1 MLRFRFALGGAILVF
16 LVCATALPAAP
27 LRSVTQADIRARAAA
42 FLIDR
47 PNAIIDLSRRIGQPV
62 ELDAGGIDYM
72 RAPDG
77 TPIRLVW
84 HYHIVR
90 APSPIQYRNLIE
102 GLTAILDG
110 VLAQYTL
117 PGGKPLL
124 TSQELVE
131 MRKVYAFE
139 PAAPVLPV
147 PARSTLP
154 PPPLPMA
161 GRVFPVYPLYPATG
175 CARTLLVYGG
185 ETFRAADPIG
195 YGLYAAPVA
204 VWSYP
209 STAIMVPHPQ
219 VAHAARVIA
228 SAALLRGGANAATLY
243 GSGLSAYWA
252 GNYAQAC
259 EYFSAAVQRDE
270 RDARAWEYLAL
281 SRWATGRTE
290 AGTEAARYGAAV
302 ARAYPDLN
310 LSLPASLE
318 RIQGPTRRRLDAAM
332 AQVATAADARTV
344 LAARDTQ
351 RLAALRAIAT
361 AAAR

>member
-1 MLRFRFALGGAILVF
+1 MLLLGTA
-16 LVCATALPAAP
+16 ALPAAP
-27 LRSVTQADIRARAAA
+27 LPSITQADIRARAAA

-47 PNAIIDLSRRIGQPV
+47 PNAVIDLSRRVGQPV
-62 ELDAGGIDYM
+62 ELDAGGINYT

-77 TPIRLVW
+77 TPVRLVW

-90 APSPIQYRNLIE
+90 APSPAQYRNLIE
-102 GLTAILDG
+102 GLTALLDE

-131 MRKVYAFE
+131 VRKVYAFAPGAAAAL
-139 PAAPVLPV
+139 PAP
-147 PARSTLP
+147 RSTLP

-185 ETFRAADPIG
+185 ETFRSADPIG

-209 STAIMVPHPQ
+209 STAMMVPHPQ
-219 VAHAARVIA
+219 AAHAARVIA
-228 SAALLRGGANAATLY
+228 SAALLRGEADAASLY
-243 GSGLSAYWA
+243 GSGLSAYWS

-259 EYFSAAVQRDE
+259 EYFSAAVQRNE

-281 SRWATGRTE
+281 SRWALGRTG
-290 AGTEAARYGAAV
+290 AGTEAARHGAAV

-310 LSLPASLE
+310 VGLPAALE
-318 RIQGPTRRRLDAAM
+318 RIQGPTRRLLDTAM
-332 AQVATAADARTV
+332 AQVATAADANTV
-344 LAARDTQ
+344 LAREEN
-351 RLAALRAIAT
+351 RLAALRVIAT